1 MKAVN
6 FKDFFKTKFFTED
19 RRYVNAYM
27 PKLFEMARPFSP
39 NDPTASATGDVAKH
53 PIRIDNDDIEF
64 LQQFPP
70 DLWGRALHARYHDD
84 LYAALRARE
93 EARGPK
99 YEELVQKIKQA
110 LLSGNLDML
119 RDMVPPHTLRQI
131 QNNYGPEW
139 AERYRGGNL
148 EKAATGAA
156 KDIAYYAVEE
166 AMPDTVNDEP
176 RVYEFRGQGK
186 GVRRI
191 KAHPFINRLIHKLER
206 TRGHQHA
213 PHTGLSKYGHET
225 GQYGY
230 DLHGVKEGRPK
241 KKAGDSDIPHST
253 QGMQMPSHQTVVD
266 RMKDFLATNAH
277 GIYGDLPRP
286 GEEIEL
292 PSGEKVRVKGFQPVA
307 AGKGGRQGGGEHV
320 QDSFIR
326 KKYQNPL
333 ESKYYT
339 LLGLANAPFKT
350 LSGEEVNPRSFPS
363 NDKKRAEAVR
373 LARQDIEWLKRNGG
387 ISGPPIPGHHQHW
400 KGIPFDQRQTVHL
413 PHFEKEIIEVDK
425 DGREIKT
432 KIDMPYVRPAGY
444 FRSIGI
450 LPEDYETD
458 EEGKIIIDPRTGQ
471 PKLAIPDEERRGY
484 QKDYV
489 DVHPD
494 DYEAIQRATR
504 RKGVYAAGAL
514 SLNQNTSGAQ
524 PLEYGHKDYH
534 DKMFQIFGPEPGDDR
549 PRPTTAMKI
558 NKLDSQGRFD
568 RTGEGGLFYDDI
580 IRGIRSCLK
589 SADCGEA
596 TVWERN
602 IGLNNIEEIHQIIVQ
617 RMQQNLND
625 PDMLEPSK
633 RATFAKT
640 QTSMIMQQD
649 HEGGR
654 TRRKRILD
662 PTLRQTSM
670 DRATKSAETGEESSA
685 TTQDIVSQKLRDR
698 GFYRDELGDTVNRK
712 QLSGQHKF
720 PYDVRQMRAL
730 LDELRQE
737 AGSADAEAQ
746 VAKERSRQDVGQEI
760 ITLLSKSIQDKKVV
774 ALQIYELIK
783 KMIEVD
789 GYTSDVEQAANEVMA
804 AITKEAQ
811 TSAQLVANFAQH
823 PLTRKY
829 SDSDEL
835 RAGQQAQQQPQQAQA
850 GGKDKDL
857 DVAIDKLWDDYLNNI
872 DTDENDKIVPS
883 DQMRTAL
890 LPQGG
895 EKVSRLA
902 KLIAS
907 NFPGKEEA
915 IAAGV
920 QDAIYDALDM
930 EKPAEQKP
938 AVAPTPVRPQQ
949 QAPKQPIPI
958 RPQVPAAA
966 AARDVGTL
974 SARERAAKTPDWKV
988 LKDNRDFLALA
999 FHQTFLTRLRKESLE
1014 NLRAAILRDHGNAA
1028 NQDEVQQA
1036 LLNIDQEMKSL

>member
-6 FKDFFKTKFFTED
+6 FKDFFQNKFFCED
-19 RRYVNAYM
+19 KKYISAFM
-27 PKLFEMARPFSP
+27 PMQLFEMAMRME
-39 NDPTASATGDVAKH
+39 VAKK
-53 PIRIDNDDIEF
+53 PVRIDNEDIEF
-64 LQQFPP
+64 LHQFPP
-70 DLWGRALHARYHDD
+70 ELWGRALHARYHDD
-84 LYAALRARE
+84 LYDALRARE
-93 EARGPK
+93 EARK
-99 YEELVQKIKQA
+99 EKKEEMTGKIKEA
-110 LLSGNLDML
+110 LLTQNFSLLQGVLPD
-119 RDMVPPHTLRQI
+119 HTVRSI
-131 QNNYGPEW
+131 QSEYGPEW
-139 AERYRGGNL
+139 AEIYRRKGNL
-148 EKAATGAA
+148 GKAAHGAA
-156 KDIAYYAVEE
+156 EDLAYYAIEE
-166 AMPDTVNDEP
+166 AIPDAPVAQEEK
-176 RVYEFRGQGK
+176 VYEFRGQGK

-191 KAHPFINRLIHKLER
+191 KAKPHINRLIHKLER

-213 PHTGLSKYGHET
+213 PNLGLSRHGHET

-253 QGMQMPSHQTVVD
+253 QGMQMPTHQTVVD

-277 GIYGDLPRP
+277 GIYGELPRP
-286 GEEIEL
+286 GEEVEL
-292 PSGEKVRVKGFQPVA
+292 PNGQKVRIKGFQPVA

-326 KKYQNPL
+326 EKYQNPL

-339 LLGLANAPFKT
+339 LLGLANAPFRT
-350 LSGEEVNPRSFPS
+350 LSGEEVNPKSFPS

-373 LARQDIEWLKRNGG
+373 LARQDIEHLKRQGG
-387 ISGPPIPGHHQHW
+387 ISGPPIPGHTQHW

-413 PHFEKEIIEVDK
+413 PHFETEITEIDKE
-425 DGREIKT
+425 GREVKRR
-432 KIDMPYVRPAGY
+432 IDMPYVKPAGY

-450 LPEDYETD
+450 LPEDYERD
-458 EEGKIIIDPRTGQ
+458 EEGKIVIDQQTGQ
-471 PKLAIPDEERRGY
+471 PKLAIPEDKRRGY
-484 QKDYV
+484 QRDYV
-489 DVHPD
+489 DVDPD
-494 DYEAIQRATR
+494 EYEDIARATR
-504 RKGVYAAGAL
+504 KKGVYASGAL
-514 SLNQNTSGAQ
+514 SVNQNTSGAS
-524 PLEYGHKDYH
+524 PLEYGHKDYF
-534 DKMFQIFGPEPGDDR
+534 DRMFAVFGPDPGDDR
-549 PRPTTAMKI
+549 PRPATAMKT

-580 IRGIRSCLK
+580 IRGIRNCLK
-589 SADCGEA
+589 GADCGEA

-617 RMQQNLND
+617 KMQQNLND
-625 PDMLEPSK
+625 PDMLVPNK
-633 RATFAKT
+633 RVTFAKT
-640 QTSMIMQQD
+640 QTSIIMQQD

-662 PTLRQTSM
+662 PALRQTSM
-670 DRATKSAETGEESSA
+670 DRATRSAETGEESSS
-685 TTQDIVSQKLRDR
+685 TTQDIVTQKLRDR
-698 GFYRDELGDTVNRK
+698 GFYRDELGDTINRK

-720 PYDVRQMRAL
+720 PYDVRQMRSL

-737 AGSADAEAQ
+737 AGAADQEAQ

-789 GYTSDVEQAANEVMA
+789 GYTADVEKAANEVMA
-804 AITKEAQ
+804 TITKNAQ
-811 TSAQLVANFAQH
+811 TSAQLVANFTQH

-835 RAGQQAQQQPQQAQA
+835 ARQQPQGQPAA
-850 GGKDKDL
+850 GGKDPDL
-857 DVAIDKLWDDYLNNI
+857 DVAIDKLWSDYLDNI
-872 DTDENDKIVPS
+872 ETDEDDKIVPNE
-883 DQMRTAL
+883 QMKAAL

-930 EKPAEQKP
+930 EAPATP
-938 AVAPTPVRPQQ
+938 AQPTPVRSQPQP
-949 QAPKQPIPI
+949 PKQPIPI

-966 AARDVGTL
+966 AAKEVGTL
-974 SARERAAKTPDWKV
+974 SARQRAAQTPDWNV
-988 LKDNRDFLALA
+988 LKNNRDFLALA
-999 FHQTFLTRLRKESLE
+999 FHQKFLTRLRKESLE
-1014 NLRAAILRDHGNAA
+1014 NLKAAIMRDHGQAA

-1036 LLNIDQEMKSL
+1036 LLNIDQEIESLS